1 MTVSSAPVESAVL
14 DEDSLRALAHGGT
27 FVAMDRAMST
37 PIHEFGITVDQV
49 DGYEYRIRFDKP
61 QYPEIRADEPE
72 PLGKDSAP
80 NAARLLAAAVANCL
94 TASLQFCMSRAGSA
108 PAKIRSEAKVQIV
121 RNEQRRLRVGRID
134 VVIRPTTDVDDEA
147 LKKCIE
153 TFQDFCTVT
162 ASVKQGFDIGVTVVP
177 EAP

>member
-1 MTVSSAPVESAVL
+1 
-14 DEDSLRALAHGGT
+14 
-27 FVAMDRAMST
+27 MST

-61 QYPEIRADEPE
+61 QYDEIRADEPE

-94 TASLQFCMSRAGSA
+94 TASLQFCMTRAGSA
-108 PAKIRSEAKVQIV
+108 PARIRSEAKVQIV
-121 RNEQRRLRVGRID
+121 RNEQRRLRIGRIE
-134 VVIRPTTDVDDEA
+134 VVIRPTTALDDEA
-147 LKKCIE
+147 LQKCLSMFE
-153 TFQDFCTVT
+153 DFCTVT
-162 ASVKQGFDIGVTVVP
+162 ASVRQGFDIDVKVEP